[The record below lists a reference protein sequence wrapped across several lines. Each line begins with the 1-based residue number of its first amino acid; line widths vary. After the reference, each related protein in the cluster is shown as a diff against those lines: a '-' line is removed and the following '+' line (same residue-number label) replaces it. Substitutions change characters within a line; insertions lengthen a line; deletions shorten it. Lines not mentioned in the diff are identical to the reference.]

1 MNNEP
6 EYYSARKPSVRKPS
20 GYVLWEGPSKFDGA
34 PLVAIA
40 IIKSRNSKTGNMV
53 QTFILRSDVSPL
65 DALETGADVSV
76 CGDCVHR
83 PRAPAGARHGRKGK
97 PKKERTC
104 YVNVGQSVM
113 AIWNAFRRGRY
124 PFAPAAA
131 AAACAGRTVR
141 LGAYGDPAAIP
152 VRIWHALL
160 KRATGHTGYTH
171 AWHKRAGRALR
182 SLAMASAD
190 SAQDLE
196 RARAAG
202 WRTFRVRTATEPL
215 QARELVCPA
224 SAENDT
230 GRTCST
236 CGACNGSTRGPAQAS
251 VAIIVHGPAAR
262 AFERARSAA

>member
-1 MNNEP
+1 MQ
-6 EYYSARKPSVRKPS
+6 KTT
-20 GYVLWEGPSKFDGA
+20 GYVIWEGPSKFDGA

-40 IIKSRNSKTGNMV
+40 IIHSKNSKTGDMV
-53 QTFILRSDVSPL
+53 QTFILRADQSPL
-65 DALETGADVSV
+65 DALANGADRSI

-83 PRAPAGARHGRKGK
+83 PRAPAGARNGRKGK

-113 AIWNAFRRGRY
+113 AIWKAYKRGRY
-124 PFAPAAA
+124 PADAAA
-131 AAACAGRTVR
+131 AARACAGRMVR

-160 KRATGHTGYTH
+160 KRAAGHTGYTH
-171 AWHKRAGRALR
+171 AWHVRSGRALR

-190 SAQDLE
+190 SVQELE

-202 WRTFRVRTATEPL
+202 WRTFRVRAAAEPL

-236 CGACNGSTRGPAQAS
+236 CGACNGAARGPAQAS

-262 AFERARSAA
+262 MFERARSAA

>member
-1 MNNEP
+1 MQ
-6 EYYSARKPSVRKPS
+6 KPT
-20 GYVLWEGPSKFDGA
+20 GYVIWEGPSKFDGA

-40 IIKSRNSKTGNMV
+40 IIHSKNSKTGDMV
-53 QTFILRSDVSPL
+53 QTFILRADQSPL
-65 DALETGADVSV
+65 DALASGDDVSI

-83 PRAPAGARHGRKGK
+83 PRAPAGARNGRKGK
-97 PKKERTC
+97 PKRERTC

-113 AIWNAFRRGRY
+113 AIWKAYKRGRY
-124 PFAPAAA
+124 PIDAAAA
-131 AAACAGRTVR
+131 AAACAGRMVR
-141 LGAYGDPAAIP
+141 LGAYGDPAAVP

-160 KRATGHTGYTH
+160 KRAAGHTGYTH
-171 AWHKRAGRALR
+171 AWHVRAGRALK

-190 SAQDLE
+190 SPQDLE
-196 RARAAG
+196 RARASG
-202 WRTFRVRTATEPL
+202 WRTFRVRAANEPL

-230 GRTCST
+230 GRTCSS
-236 CGACNGSTRGPAQAS
+236 CGACNGAARGPAQAS